1 MAFLSLKGQAV
12 HKVEILGKDH
22 NNIDVFIL
30 YIFFMQK
37 DGLNGPMV
45 NRNILSCPIVTQQ
58 NKPAVA
64 LLGNAGTAKTWFS
77 LENYMRS
84 L

>member
-22 NNIDVFIL
+22 NNIDVFIQ

-37 DGLNGPMV
+37 DGLNG
-45 NRNILSCPIVTQQ
+45 Q
-58 NKPAVA
+58 
-64 LLGNAGTAKTWFS
+64 
-77 LENYMRS
+77 
-84 L
+84 